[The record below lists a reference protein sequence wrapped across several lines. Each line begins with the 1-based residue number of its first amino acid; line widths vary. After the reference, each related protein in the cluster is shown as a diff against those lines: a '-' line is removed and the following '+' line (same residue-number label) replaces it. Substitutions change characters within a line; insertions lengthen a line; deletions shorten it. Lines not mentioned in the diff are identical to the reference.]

1 MSVHNY
7 VRAGHAAVAAPQTTC
22 AWTVIDVPGFGHAG
36 KGMSATAA
44 PLVSAAMRA
53 SSDPERQI
61 A

>member
-7 VRAGHAAVAAPQTTC
+7 VRAGHAGGGAADTC

-53 SSDPERQI
+53 
-61 A
+61 